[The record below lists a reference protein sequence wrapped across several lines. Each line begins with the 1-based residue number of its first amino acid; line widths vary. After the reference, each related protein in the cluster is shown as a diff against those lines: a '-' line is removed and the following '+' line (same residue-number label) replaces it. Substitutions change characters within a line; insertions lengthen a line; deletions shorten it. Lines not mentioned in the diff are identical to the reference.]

1 MKKIIRR
8 LICLVGVLC
17 LLFSSLTI
25 YAETGEEK
33 TKIKYELSELEYFSE
48 LRSYTDDEL
57 YEKGLSEEQVDYIR
71 NLTWWGQ

>member
-33 TKIKYELSELEYFSE
+33 TKIKYELSELEYF
-48 LRSYTDDEL
+48 
-57 YEKGLSEEQVDYIR
+57 
-71 NLTWWGQ
+71 

>member
-25 YAETGEEK
+25 YAETGEENVADFMSCHQ
-33 TKIKYELSELEYFSE
+33 TALMNCL
-48 LRSYTDDEL
+48 
-57 YEKGLSEEQVDYIR
+57 
-71 NLTWWGQ
+71 